1 MFNSRFDG
9 FWFGSVVMSKDL
21 TAQQQSI
28 VEFIRRERILRDCV
42 PSARDIAAF
51 VQFTSRGLPI
61 PDDPKAINPNSATCH
76 LDGLRKKGILT
87 DCTLPNSGVAIKNAR
102 SLSIVGET
110 YGELYHFRE
119 SVMAERAAIA
129 TEAAKLAAEQQ
140 AERDA
145 AELAAAPKPKTRSK
159 RK

>member
-1 MFNSRFDG
+1 
-9 FWFGSVVMSKDL
+9 MSKDL
-21 TAQQQSI
+21 TAQQASI
-28 VEFIRRERILRDCV
+28 VEFIRSERILRDCV

-87 DCTLPNSGVAIKNAR
+87 DSALPNSGVAIKNAR

-110 YGELYHFRE
+110 YGELYKFRE
-119 SVMAERAAIA
+119 SVLAERAAIA
-129 TEAAKLAAEQQ
+129 AEAAKLAVEEQ
-140 AERDA
+140 AAREA
-145 AELAAAPKPKTRSK
+145 AELAAAKPAKSVRSK

>member
-1 MFNSRFDG
+1 
-9 FWFGSVVMSKDL
+9 MSKDL
-21 TAQQQSI
+21 TSQQSAI
-28 VEFIRRERILRDCV
+28 VEFIRSERILRDCV

-87 DCTLPNSGVAIKNAR
+87 DSALPNSGVAIKNAR

-110 YGELYHFRE
+110 YGELYRFRE

-129 TEAAKLAAEQQ
+129 AEAAKLAAEQQ
-140 AERDA
+140 AERDT
-145 AELAAAPKPKTRSK
+145 AELAAATKPKTRSK